1 MLLAHSGFRYIY
13 LLAALAVM
21 GYALYGLITKRPYD
35 KTIHGIFAVQMLSLD
50 LTAFLGIAAGFSS
63 RTRTVGLGPHIATM
77 LFAIVV
83 LHIVSKVM
91 RGRPEK
97 ERTYAPYLVATVV
110 ALALVW
116 VGIAALGRP
125 LIG

>member
-13 LLAALAVM
+13 LLAALAVV
-21 GYALYGLITKRPYD
+21 GYVVYGLVTKRPFD

-50 LTAFLGIAAGFSS
+50 FTAFLGIAAGFSS
-63 RTRTVGLGPHIATM
+63 RARYPGLGPHIATM

-91 RGRPEK
+91 RGRPEE
-97 ERTYAPYLVATVV
+97 ERTYVPYLVATLV

-116 VGIAALGRP
+116 VGIAAMGRP
-125 LIG
+125 LLG